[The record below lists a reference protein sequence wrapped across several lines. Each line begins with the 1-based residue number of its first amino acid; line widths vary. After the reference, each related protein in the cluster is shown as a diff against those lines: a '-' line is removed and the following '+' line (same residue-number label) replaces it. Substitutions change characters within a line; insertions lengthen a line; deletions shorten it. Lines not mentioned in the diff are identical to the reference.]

1 MLMKDAILII
11 KGSLGWDEYTGR
23 IRIRANEI
31 WNFDKY
37 LRQYGALLNIKIKT
51 DGDSLSWVQELQ
63 QLLLPFKDGNCSVLV
78 EYQNNSIAAQLE
90 FPDDW
95 NISLDENL
103 LQRLSKVSE
112 IIDTSVVYK
121 KQSIN
126 A

>member
-1 MLMKDAILII
+1 MII
-11 KGSLGWDEYTGR
+11 NR
-23 IRIRANEI
+23 
-31 WNFDKY
+31 
-37 LRQYGALLNIKIKT
+37 
-51 DGDSLSWVQELQ
+51 VQDLQ